1 MASDRISAYD
11 CVLPDPVPRKGEVLT
26 QLSRFWFRRTGD
38 IVHNHLV
45 TADPEE
51 MIRRAPE
58 LEASRDRWAWRSM
71 LVRPATPYP
80 VECVVRGYL
89 AGSAW
94 REYRSTGSVVEHEL
108 PSGLEESA
116 ELSESIFT
124 PATKAEE
131 GHDENISFQ
140 ELADRVGRKLAVHL
154 REKSLEL
161 YDHARRRA
169 EAKGILLA
177 DTKFEFGFTSSGEI
191 LLIDEALT
199 PDSSRFWPADRHA
212 TGRGQPSLD
221 KQPVRDYLDELV
233 AEGRWNREP
242 PAPSLPSEVVEATT
256 RRYIQVYRQLTGR
269 ELPSERTGE
278 DT

>member
-11 CVLPDPVPRKGEVLT
+11 CILPDPVPRKGEVLT

-51 MIRRAPE
+51 MIRRVPE
-58 LEASRDRWAWRSM
+58 LEESRERWAWRSM

-94 REYRSTGSVVEHEL
+94 REYRSTGSVVEHDL

-199 PDSSRFWPADRHA
+199 PDSSRFWPADRYA

-233 AEGRWNREP
+233 AEDRWNREP